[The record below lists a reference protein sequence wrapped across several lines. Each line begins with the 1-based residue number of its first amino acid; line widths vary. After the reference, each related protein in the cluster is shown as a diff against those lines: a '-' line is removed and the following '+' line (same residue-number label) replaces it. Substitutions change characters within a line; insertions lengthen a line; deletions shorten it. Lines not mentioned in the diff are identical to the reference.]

1 MVEDSSGRLWVSI
14 YGGVGLFNPENG
26 QINLLSEQFPELKK
40 YKVAN
45 ALAIDNQ
52 SRLVVGSDNGL
63 YIYDPATNKIWIP
76 EEDGQANSIF
86 NQGSIKYNQ
95 ILKDHEGTLWFAT
108 QYGLSVLT
116 YNGQSYTLSL
126 IHI

>member
-45 ALAIDNQ
+45 TLAIDNR

-76 EEDGQANSIF
+76 EI
-86 NQGSIKYNQ
+86 
-95 ILKDHEGTLWFAT
+95 WFHF
-108 QYGLSVLT
+108 LL
-116 YNGQSYTLSL
+116 
-126 IHI
+126 